1 MMIKNTEI
9 QFKITY
15 QEIAVID
22 ANQDNLSDELKSTI
36 RLLEIITKWQV
47 DKLIQSNTLDPFSW
61 KKELKFILKNG
72 KRYRVVDG
80 EWIYEESD
88 KLIAQ

>member
-1 MMIKNTEI
+1 MIKKAEK
-9 QFKITY
+9 QFKIDY
-15 QEIAVID
+15 QEIIIID
-22 ANQDNLSDELKSTI
+22 ANQDNLSDEIKSTI
-36 RLLEIITKWQV
+36 RLLEIITKWKV
-47 DKLIQSNTLDPFSW
+47 DKLIQSNDLDPFSW

-72 KRYRVVDG
+72 KRYRVVEW

>member
-1 MMIKNTEI
+1 MIKNTEI

-36 RLLEIITKWQV
+36 RLLEIITK
-47 DKLIQSNTLDPFSW
+47 
-61 KKELKFILKNG
+61 
-72 KRYRVVDG
+72 
-80 EWIYEESD
+80 
-88 KLIAQ
+88 

>member
-1 MMIKNTEI
+1 MLKKTEN
-9 QFKITY
+9 QFKVEY
-15 QEIAVID
+15 QEIEIID
-22 ANQDNLSDELKSTI
+22 ADQDNLSDELKSTI
-36 RLLEIITKWQV
+36 RLLEIITKWKV
-47 DKLIQSNTLDPFSW
+47 DKLIQSNKLDPFSW

-72 KRYRVVDG
+72 KRYRVVEW